1 MRPNKAFLGV
11 IGDLNNAANVQYL
24 DRSVG
29 VHFDKYKQ

>member
-11 IGDLNNAANVQYL
+11 IGVLNNADFVQYL
-24 DRSVG
+24 DGSVG